1 MPAKSRNP
9 RTKEIA
15 MKLRH
20 SLVPAVLLALFA
32 SAASAADYKIDSE
45 HATVIFRVS
54 HFNIGNA
61 YGRFNDP
68 TGTVSYDSSD
78 PSKTAFTFEVQ
89 TANVDTHNEKRDAHL
104 RSPDFFNAKE
114 FPVITFKSTSV
125 KPAGD
130 NKFEV
135 TGDLTLHGQTK
146 PITFTITKTGEA
158 DTKQMGYRT
167 AWEADVNLKRS
178 DWGMKGMIGPI
189 GDDVHLNISFEA
201 VRS

>member
-1 MPAKSRNP
+1 M
-9 RTKEIA
+9 T
-15 MKLRH
+15 LRQLIVRP
-20 SLVPAVLLALFA
+20 LVAVAVLVAPVF
-32 SAASAADYKIDSE
+32 AADNYKIDSE

-78 PSKTAFTFEVQ
+78 PSKTAFTFEVK
-89 TANVDTHNEKRDAHL
+89 TENVDTHNEKRDAHL
-104 RSPDFFNAKE
+104 RSPDFFNARE
-114 FPVITFKSTSV
+114 FPVISFKSTGV
-125 KPAGD
+125 KPGGD

-135 TGDLTLHGQTK
+135 TGDLTMHGVTK
-146 PITFTITKTGEA
+146 PITFNITKTGEA
-158 DTKQMGYRT
+158 DTKQAGYRT

-189 GDDVHLNISFEA
+189 GDEVHLNISFEA